1 MASNAKKQIVDELFK
16 PARKKFKRRR
26 VVIKGLDDLWNADLA
41 EFGEYTRENRGYK
54 YVLVVI
60 DCFSK
65 YLWTRALKSK
75 TGEEVTRAMSDILDN
90 SAGRKPKHL
99 QTDWGREFYNVKF
112 KALMNKHLINHY
124 STYTVIKSSFAERVI
139 RTLKERIYKAFYLY
153 GTHKWI
159 NMLNDITADYN
170 STVHS
175 TTKLRPID
183 INKKNEEDVLKSV
196 YNAQL
201 YKHPSSQEKFHV
213 GDVVRLSRE
222 KNIFVK
228 GYRVRWTTELFKIKK
243 VQFSEPV
250 TYLLEDMEGNP
261 IRGAFY
267 AEEIQLT
274 RSPDIYLV
282 EKVLRR
288 KNKKLYV
295 KWLGLGKEH
304 NSWINSSDIK

>member
-1 MASNAKKQIVDELFK
+1 MTSDAKKQIVDELFK

-41 EFGEYTRENRGYK
+41 EFGEYARENRGYK

-65 YLWTRALKSK
+65 YLWTRALKTK
-75 TGEEVTRAMSDILDN
+75 TGEEVSRAMNDILA
-90 SAGRKPKHL
+90 AGRKPNLL
-99 QTDWGREFYNVKF
+99 QTDMGKEFYSVKF
-112 KALMNKHLINHY
+112 QDVMRKYGITHY

-139 RTLKERIYKAFYLY
+139 RTLKERLYKAFYLY

-159 NMLNDITADYN
+159 DMLDDITADYN
-170 STVHS
+170 STFHS

-183 INKKNEEDVLKSV
+183 IDKNNEKDVLKSTYGAAV
-196 YNAQL
+196 
-201 YKHPSSQEKFHV
+201 YKHGDMKDSKFHV
-213 GDVVRLSRE
+213 GDVVRVSRE
-222 KNIFVK
+222 KDIFVK
-228 GYRVRWTTELFKIKK
+228 GYHVRWTTELFKIKK
-243 VQFSEPV
+243 VIFSQPV
-250 TYLLEDMEGNP
+250 TYLLEDMQGNP

-274 RSPDIYLV
+274 KTPDIYLV

-288 KNKKLYV
+288 KNNRLYV
-295 KWLGLGKEH
+295 KWLGLSKEH
-304 NSWINSSDIK
+304 NSWIKASDIK